1 VRRPPTGPAGR
12 QLTRELA
19 ASLASVVPPLD
30 PERHKSAQLASG
42 LAELGAAPEDAQA
55 LLAAVEDE
63 RAALAPAVAA
73 LADHVFL
80 QRTAATINSAV
91 ARIARIVGALKSY
104 SHLDQ
109 EATRIPVDLR
119 EGIESTLTLL
129 DHSLRD
135 ILVECKF
142 GDVPAVPVYVDELN
156 QVWTNLIQNAV
167 QAMSGRGQLV
177 IETAVEE
184 GRAVVRVID
193 DGPGIPEAL
202 MSSIFEPFFTTKPK
216 GQGSGLGLGISRQI
230 VIKHDGEMWCKSRP
244 GHTCF
249 EVHLPLELPR
259 PALELPRPALELP
272 RPAPREGRA

>member
-1 VRRPPTGPAGR
+1 
-12 QLTRELA
+12 
-19 ASLASVVPPLD
+19 
-30 PERHKSAQLASG
+30 
-42 LAELGAAPEDAQA
+42 

-63 RAALAPAVAA
+63 RDALAPTVAA
-73 LADHVFL
+73 LADHVSL
-80 QRTAATINSAV
+80 QRAATINSAV

-129 DHSLRD
+129 GHPLRD
-135 ILVECKF
+135 ILVECRF
-142 GDVPAVPVYVDELN
+142 VPAVPVYVDELN

-167 QAMSGRGQLV
+167 QAMSGHGQLV

-193 DGPGIPEAL
+193 DGLGVSEAL

-216 GQGSGLGLGISRQI
+216 GLS
-230 VIKHDGEMWCKSRP
+230 
-244 GHTCF
+244 
-249 EVHLPLELPR
+249 LED
-259 PALELPRPALELP
+259 
-272 RPAPREGRA
+272 RA